1 MSLFYA
7 KSLLIKPHHHS
18 RIWWIPPGRHHHWF
32 RNHGPPFA
40 PTHRIVAGFS
50 KAIKLWCKEDSS
62 EVEGPLKALGVP
74 SIFLE
79 SLEALNIEKSEE
91 SWLLP
96 PESKQEQLLIDL
108 LPMLG
113 CFGILWILIWSC
125 ELHACQ
131 INSWAKVPFLC
142 VAFCNNEILKDMQAT
157 MQKVVLSAKD

>member
-1 MSLFYA
+1 MLNHYWSNPTITLEYDGFHQA
-7 KSLLIKPHHHS
+7 DTISDSEIMDHHLHPHIESLLVSVKQLNYDAKKIPQRWRVHS
-18 RIWWIPPGRHHHWF
+18 KH
-32 RNHGPPFA
+32 
-40 PTHRIVAGFS
+40 
-50 KAIKLWCKEDSS
+50 LW
-62 EVEGPLKALGVP
+62 VP

-108 LPMLG
+108 LLMLG

-142 VAFCNNEILKDMQAT
+142 VALCNNEILKDMQAT
-157 MQKVVLSAKD
+157 MQKVVSSAKD